1 MSRILAVIRRDFDHV
16 RGNVI
21 ALLVCMG
28 LVIMPSLYA
37 WFNIAGGWDPYAN
50 TGGLKVAVAN
60 SDEGV
65 QGSILPFRINVGER
79 VVSNLAGSEKIGYVI
94 TSEDDAIDGVYSGE
108 YYAAVV
114 IPADFSTNLL
124 SVFSKSPNHPQLLY
138 YVNEKRNPIASI
150 VTGKASTSI
159 QTMINEDLSATVS
172 QTTTDIMDELGGVLV
187 DDSLLSVASRL
198 NSVVE
203 DSLGAL
209 RSSATNITAYQGV
222 ITSIRNVTATS
233 DAMLG
238 NDSLSLDAAGK
249 LSGAADKVRDF
260 DAKIQNAKQS
270 ASGAIDSGLGALSEV
285 ETSINDAFNTA
296 SGETDKLVEALN
308 KADAAAIAHR
318 NNIQALCDALSQLNG
333 DVSNF
338 AAQVQVATPDETVTL
353 EGANRLSVDVSDALS
368 RAESIRDYLNE
379 LIGTLE
385 KGIGDITA
393 AQGNAEVSRA
403 ELAALVADAR
413 ANIDAVRNSY
423 NDSMGG
429 SLGSVANAIDSAAD
443 EAQNVS
449 STLKTQIDTLT
460 PLLSGT
466 STDLQGLEDTL
477 GKAAKKL
484 NDSADKLDALHT
496 KLEGALSSGDLDLVR
511 TIFAGDPNAL
521 VDFFSAPVALE
532 RTAVYAVENN
542 GSAMAPYYTTMAL
555 WVGGTLMGILIFTGI
570 SAAAMEETRAKPRHA
585 YLGRLAFFVVLGALQ
600 STILLLGDLFFLKIQ
615 CAHPLQFMLTGWLAS
630 FVFINI
636 VFALSAT
643 FGDVGKAIGVLFM
656 VVQVA
661 GSGGT
666 FPVEMLPK
674 LFQTLYRFLPF
685 VYSETAFRE
694 TICGMYGNVWL
705 HSMGV
710 LALYLVPALL
720 LGLVLRKPF
729 VPINEWIEE
738 HLEETKFM

>member
-1 MSRILAVIRRDFDHV
+1 MSRIFAIMRRDFQHL

-28 LVIMPSLYA
+28 LAIMPSLYA

-50 TGGLKVAVAN
+50 TAGLKVAVAN
-60 SDEGV
+60 SDEGI

-79 VVSNLAGSEKIGYVI
+79 VASSLAGSEKIGYVI
-94 TSEDDAIDGVYSGE
+94 TSEDDAIDGVYSGK

-114 IPADFSTNLL
+114 VPADFSTNLL

-159 QTMINEDLSATVS
+159 QTMINEDFSATVS
-172 QTTTDIMDELGGVLV
+172 EVTVDVMDELGGVL
-187 DDSLLSVASRL
+187 DDESLLTVAWRLDSVI
-198 NSVVE
+198 E

-209 RSSATNITAYQGV
+209 RNSSANITAYQSV
-222 ITSIRNVTATS
+222 ITLVRGVASTS
-233 DAMLG
+233 NALLG
-238 NDSLSLDAAGK
+238 NSSVSIDAAGELSSAANK
-249 LSGAADKVRDF
+249 LREF
-260 DAKIQNAKQS
+260 DAKVQNAKDS
-270 ASGAIDSGLGALSEV
+270 ASNAIDNGLGALSEV
-285 ETSINDAFNTA
+285 ESSINNAFDVA
-296 SGETDKLVEALN
+296 SGETDKVLAALN
-308 KADAAAIAHR
+308 KADEVAVAHR
-318 NNIQALCDALSQLNG
+318 DRIQALHDALELLNG
-333 DVSNF
+333 DISNF
-338 AAQVQVATPDETVTL
+338 SAQVKVATPGETVTI
-353 EGANRLSVDVSDALS
+353 EGANRLSADVSDALT
-368 RAESIRDYLNE
+368 RTESILDYLNE
-379 LIGTLE
+379 LIATLE
-385 KGIGDITA
+385 SGINDIAA
-393 AQGNAEVSRA
+393 AQDNAEVSRA
-403 ELAALVADAR
+403 ELAGLVANAR
-413 ANIDAVRNSY
+413 ADVEAVRNNY
-423 NDSMGG
+423 NGTLSGTV
-429 SLGSVANAIDSAAD
+429 GSVAGVLDDAAI

-449 STLKTQIDTLT
+449 STLKSQIDTFS
-460 PLLSGT
+460 PLLSSTT
-466 STDLQGLEDTL
+466 SDLESLDSTL
-477 GKAAKKL
+477 GTIAQKL
-484 NDSADKLDALHT
+484 NDAADKLEALHT

-511 TIFAGDPNAL
+511 TIFAGDSSEL
-521 VDFFSAPVALE
+521 VDFFSAPVE
-532 RTAVYAVENN
+532 VDRTAVYAIENN

-555 WVGGTLMGILIFTGI
+555 WVGGTLMGILIFTGV
-570 SAAAMEETRAKPRHA
+570 SEAAIEETRAKPRHA
-585 YLGRLAFFVVLGALQ
+585 YLGRLAFFVALGAVQ

-636 VFALSAT
+636 VFALSAA

-694 TICGMYGNVWL
+694 TICGMYGSAWTDA
-705 HSMGV
+705 MGT

-729 VPINEWIEE
+729 VPLNEWIEE

>member
-1 MSRILAVIRRDFDHV
+1 M
-16 RGNVI
+16 
-21 ALLVCMG
+21 
-28 LVIMPSLYA
+28 
-37 WFNIAGGWDPYAN
+37 
-50 TGGLKVAVAN
+50 
-60 SDEGV
+60 
-65 QGSILPFRINVGER
+65 
-79 VVSNLAGSEKIGYVI
+79 
-94 TSEDDAIDGVYSGE
+94 
-108 YYAAVV
+108 
-114 IPADFSTNLL
+114 
-124 SVFSKSPNHPQLLY
+124 
-138 YVNEKRNPIASI
+138 
-150 VTGKASTSI
+150 
-159 QTMINEDLSATVS
+159 
-172 QTTTDIMDELGGVLV
+172 
-187 DDSLLSVASRL
+187 
-198 NSVVE
+198 
-203 DSLGAL
+203 
-209 RSSATNITAYQGV
+209 
-222 ITSIRNVTATS
+222 
-233 DAMLG
+233 
-238 NDSLSLDAAGK
+238 
-249 LSGAADKVRDF
+249 
-260 DAKIQNAKQS
+260 
-270 ASGAIDSGLGALSEV
+270 
-285 ETSINDAFNTA
+285 
-296 SGETDKLVEALN
+296 
-308 KADAAAIAHR
+308 
-318 NNIQALCDALSQLNG
+318 
-333 DVSNF
+333 
-338 AAQVQVATPDETVTL
+338 
-353 EGANRLSVDVSDALS
+353 
-368 RAESIRDYLNE
+368 
-379 LIGTLE
+379 
-385 KGIGDITA
+385 
-393 AQGNAEVSRA
+393 
-403 ELAALVADAR
+403 
-413 ANIDAVRNSY
+413 
-423 NDSMGG
+423 
-429 SLGSVANAIDSAAD
+429 
-443 EAQNVS
+443 
-449 STLKTQIDTLT
+449 
-460 PLLSGT
+460 
-466 STDLQGLEDTL
+466 
-477 GKAAKKL
+477 
-484 NDSADKLDALHT
+484 
-496 KLEGALSSGDLDLVR
+496 R

-685 VYSETAFRE
+685 VSSETAFRE

>member
-172 QTTTDIMDELGGVLV
+172 QTTTDIMDELGGVLD

-249 LSGAADKVRDF
+249 LSGTADKVRDF

-270 ASGAIDSGLGALSEV
+270 
-285 ETSINDAFNTA
+285 
-296 SGETDKLVEALN
+296 
-308 KADAAAIAHR
+308 
-318 NNIQALCDALSQLNG
+318 
-333 DVSNF
+333 
-338 AAQVQVATPDETVTL
+338 
-353 EGANRLSVDVSDALS
+353 
-368 RAESIRDYLNE
+368 
-379 LIGTLE
+379 
-385 KGIGDITA
+385 
-393 AQGNAEVSRA
+393 
-403 ELAALVADAR
+403 
-413 ANIDAVRNSY
+413 
-423 NDSMGG
+423 
-429 SLGSVANAIDSAAD
+429 
-443 EAQNVS
+443 
-449 STLKTQIDTLT
+449 
-460 PLLSGT
+460 
-466 STDLQGLEDTL
+466 
-477 GKAAKKL
+477 
-484 NDSADKLDALHT
+484 
-496 KLEGALSSGDLDLVR
+496 
-511 TIFAGDPNAL
+511 
-521 VDFFSAPVALE
+521 
-532 RTAVYAVENN
+532 
-542 GSAMAPYYTTMAL
+542 
-555 WVGGTLMGILIFTGI
+555 
-570 SAAAMEETRAKPRHA
+570 
-585 YLGRLAFFVVLGALQ
+585 
-600 STILLLGDLFFLKIQ
+600 
-615 CAHPLQFMLTGWLAS
+615 
-630 FVFINI
+630 
-636 VFALSAT
+636 
-643 FGDVGKAIGVLFM
+643 
-656 VVQVA
+656 
-661 GSGGT
+661 
-666 FPVEMLPK
+666 
-674 LFQTLYRFLPF
+674 
-685 VYSETAFRE
+685 
-694 TICGMYGNVWL
+694 
-705 HSMGV
+705 
-710 LALYLVPALL
+710 
-720 LGLVLRKPF
+720 
-729 VPINEWIEE
+729 
-738 HLEETKFM
+738 